1 MAENYSFFNSKD
13 HDRVYNA
20 RHWADY
26 FFPLF
31 KSGVFN
37 GDLQVVA
44 NGGMTVKIKSGYAW
58 IDGYGYHL
66 TDGLVVDLETASG
79 NMNRTDSIVIRLDLT
94 NRWIKAFCKT
104 GGYYA
109 GAGVP
114 PAPEITATIHEIVI
128 SHISVA
134 AGVTEITQDMIT
146 DTRMDGNICGW
157 VCGAVDQIDFS
168 QITAQFESFFN
179 NYRQEIAEAFKEFS
193 DDATLKYQTY
203 SDNVDGYDA
212 QAQEKLA
219 ETKRQFIEYTNEQER
234 IWEAWTEKE
243 KQETDAWQQAQEESF
258 SLWYNQTTGTWEAD
272 WETWFA
278 HVKDQLS
285 GDAAGN
291 LQNQIDSNAAQLRT
305 HDEQIQE
312 ALKLIGIES
321 RSLTATQSDVLLM
334 AMALS
339 TITDAD
345 VLDSKNA
352 AVETLENAEDVIIAY
367 GMYDAENKRICA

>member
-79 NMNRTDSIVIRLDLT
+79 NMNRADSIVIRLDLT

-104 GGYYA
+104 GSYYA

-128 SHISVA
+128 SHISIA

-146 DTRMDGNICGW
+146 DTRMDGDICGW

-168 QITAQFESFFN
+168 QIKTQFDTFFA
-179 NYRQEIAEAFKEFS
+179 NYEEEIRTQYGLYMQDIDRLETQGQDRYDSMDREFTNYENQQKENITKWQQDEKEYLDAWISAVQTEYFAWLDRIKDILDENAAGHLQNEVDNLTVDAFNRYYG
-193 DDATLKYQTY
+193 L
-203 SDNVDGYDA
+203 
-212 QAQEKLA
+212 QAQETLFLDDGSIK
-219 ETKRQFIEYTNEQER
+219 TTNE
-234 IWEAWTEKE
+234 EAEIITEFGFDE
-243 KQETDAWQQAQEESF
+243 SGNETAV
-258 SLWYNQTTGTWEAD
+258 TT
-272 WETWFA
+272 
-278 HVKDQLS
+278 VKP
-285 GDAAGN
+285 
-291 LQNQIDSNAAQLRT
+291 
-305 HDEQIQE
+305 
-312 ALKLIGIES
+312 
-321 RSLTATQSDVLLM
+321 
-334 AMALS
+334 
-339 TITDAD
+339 IT
-345 VLDSKNA
+345 
-352 AVETLENAEDVIIAY
+352 
-367 GMYDAENKRICA
+367 GMYDYVKTTIFFAEKVVSSTEKKERV

>member
-104 GGYYA
+104 GSYYA

-146 DTRMDGNICGW
+146 DTRMDSNICGW

-234 IWEAWTEKE
+234 TWEAWTEKE

-258 SLWYNQTTGTWEAD
+258 SLWYNQKTGTWEAD

-285 GDAAGN
+285 GDTAGN

>member
-104 GGYYA
+104 GSYYA

-128 SHISVA
+128 SHISIA

-146 DTRMDGNICGW
+146 DTRMDSNICGW

-234 IWEAWTEKE
+234 TWEAWTEKE

-258 SLWYNQTTGTWEAD
+258 SLWYNQKTGTWEAD

-285 GDAAGN
+285 GDTAGN

>member
-79 NMNRTDSIVIRLDLT
+79 NMNRADSIVIRLDLT

-104 GGYYA
+104 GSYYA
-109 GAGVP
+109 GASVP

-128 SHISVA
+128 SHISIA

-146 DTRMDGNICGW
+146 DTRMDGDICGW

-168 QITAQFESFFN
+168 QIKTQFDTFFA
-179 NYRQEIAEAFKEFS
+179 NYEEEIRTQYGLYMQDIDRLETQGQDRYDSMDREFTNYENQQKENITQWQQ
-193 DDATLKYQTY
+193 DEKEYLDAWIRAVQTEY
-203 SDNVDGYDA
+203 FAWLDRIKDILDENAAGHLQNEVDGLTVDA
-212 QAQEKLA
+212 FNRYYGLQ
-219 ETKRQFIEYTNEQER
+219 T
-234 IWEAWTEKE
+234 
-243 KQETDAWQQAQEESF
+243 QETFFLDDGSIKTVNEEAEIITEF
-258 SLWYNQTTGTWEAD
+258 GFDDDGNETAVTT
-272 WETWFA
+272 
-278 HVKDQLS
+278 VKP
-285 GDAAGN
+285 
-291 LQNQIDSNAAQLRT
+291 
-305 HDEQIQE
+305 
-312 ALKLIGIES
+312 
-321 RSLTATQSDVLLM
+321 
-334 AMALS
+334 
-339 TITDAD
+339 IT
-345 VLDSKNA
+345 
-352 AVETLENAEDVIIAY
+352 
-367 GMYDAENKRICA
+367 GMYDYVKTTIFFAERVASSTEKRERV

>member
-79 NMNRTDSIVIRLDLT
+79 NMNRADSIVIRLDLT
-94 NRWIKAFCKT
+94 NRWIKAFCRT
-104 GGYYA
+104 GSYYA
-109 GAGVP
+109 GAGIP

-128 SHISVA
+128 AHISIA
-134 AGVTEITQDMIT
+134 AGVTKITQDMIT
-146 DTRMDGNICGW
+146 DTRMDGDICGW
-157 VCGAVDQIDFS
+157 VCGAVHQIDFS
-168 QITAQFESFFN
+168 QITAQFESFFG

-203 SDNVDGYDA
+203 SDNVDGYDT

-234 IWEAWTEKE
+234 KWEAWIEKE

-258 SLWYNQTTGTWEAD
+258 SLWYNQKTGTWEAD

-291 LQNQIDSNAAQLRT
+291 LQNQIDSNVAQLRT